1 METLSLKFIMTT
13 FSLILVGFSL
23 SAQRWEDVSE
33 SHLPAIVHKPYNSMD
48 TKVVDIDGDGDLD
61 MVIAVEFVKNVILL
75 NDGTGRFED
84 GSNLLPNKRGF
95 KDPKPYRYYPYHDSE
110 DVAVADFDKDGLI
123 EIIIV
128 TEDDETNEYY
138 EMNASGSFDDISDQL
153 PGKGVSNGL
162 IAHDF
167 DNDGWIDIVVA
178 NNGQNYYWKND
189 KGTLIDASNQ
199 LPQIED
205 ITQDVEAGD
214 YDNDGDL
221 DIIVGNEK
229 QNRLL
234 RNDGSGN
241 FEDVTRLTLQGGI
254 GEETREADFGDV
266 DGDGDLDIYFAN
278 VQLFQK
284 VKPVPRL
291 LINHNGVY
299 KLSNPFQIG
308 FPFPTGSM
316 DADLVDIDNDGDLDL
331 LMGNGNL
338 QGAGTKFTA
347 ALNDGKGNFS
357 EFKIPIDESGI
368 LLIVDIEAADFNN
381 DGKMDI
387 YLSCFRAGDR
397 LLLGK

>member
-1 METLSLKFIMTT
+1 
-13 FSLILVGFSL
+13 
-23 SAQRWEDVSE
+23 
-33 SHLPAIVHKPYNSMD
+33 MD
-48 TKVVDIDGDGDLD
+48 TKVVDIDNDGDLD
-61 MVIAVEFVKNVILL
+61 LVIAVEFVKNVILI
-75 NDGTGRFED
+75 NDGTGHFTD
-84 GSNLLPNKRGF
+84 GSDLLPNKLET
-95 KDPKPYRYYPYHDSE
+95 KNPKPYRYYPYHDSE
-110 DVAVADFDKDGLI
+110 DVTVADFDKDGLI

-138 EMNASGSFDDISDQL
+138 EMNASGSFDDISSRL
-153 PGKGVSNGL
+153 PGTGVSNGL

-167 DNDGWIDIVVA
+167 NNDGWTDVVVA
-178 NNGQNYYWKND
+178 NNGQNFYWKND
-189 KGTLIDASNQ
+189 NGKLIDASDQ
-199 LPQIED
+199 LPQIND

-221 DIIVGNEK
+221 DILVGNER

-234 RNDGSGN
+234 RNDGTGK
-241 FEDVTRLTLQGGI
+241 FEDVSRLTLKAGI

-266 DGDGDLDIYFAN
+266 DGDGDLDIFFAN

-284 VKPVPRL
+284 VKPTPRL
-291 LINHNGVY
+291 LINNNGVY
-299 KLSNPFQIG
+299 DLSNPFQLG
-308 FPFPTGSM
+308 FPFSAGSM

-338 QGAGTKFTA
+338 NGAGPKFTA

-357 EFKIPIDESGI
+357 EFKIPINEDGI
-368 LLIVDIEAADFNN
+368 LLIVDVETADFNN
-381 DGKMDI
+381 DGKVDI